1 MLKKNLFNINNFFLF
16 INILLINSIFSR
28 DISFSRDDT
37 DPDKVAPEM
46 LKLINENFNGKNGD
60 NYIYTKNFGDY
71 TLELKLLFLSFD
83 PEEIII
89 DQYSLKLKFFSYYEI
104 FIDFIFSLKITKNQ
118 NYKND
123 NGVLIMYNSKQNSS
137 DLSFQLKNIYSGIY
151 IRYIEY
157 ERQAN
162 NTYIH
167 KTTVSPEIIIDNS
180 TFKYPEK
187 INKFITDNEK
197 NIEILINESL
207 NKYLTSIT
215 AQYPKADGILLYETI
230 VEYIRTYKT
239 FSVNKYS
246 SDKKITFKEFK
257 EEKIYIEEGAL
268 YFSNITIKFDV
279 ILEPSHYSTSY
290 EKVIPYITC
299 ANNNFYF
306 KSIDIIV
313 QNISLKSVLENIFD
327 LIINYYIYEY

>member
-16 INILLINSIFSR
+16 INILLINNIFSR

-37 DPDKVAPEM
+37 DPDKVAPKM
-46 LKLINENFNGKNGD
+46 LELINENFKGKNGD

-197 NIEILINESL
+197 NIEIIINE
-207 NKYLTSIT
+207 
-215 AQYPKADGILLYETI
+215 
-230 VEYIRTYKT
+230 
-239 FSVNKYS
+239 
-246 SDKKITFKEFK
+246 
-257 EEKIYIEEGAL
+257 
-268 YFSNITIKFDV
+268 
-279 ILEPSHYSTSY
+279 
-290 EKVIPYITC
+290 
-299 ANNNFYF
+299 
-306 KSIDIIV
+306 
-313 QNISLKSVLENIFD
+313 
-327 LIINYYIYEY
+327 